1 MKSVTLIGG
10 ADHGSSRHRMPEY
23 PRERSFDALLA
34 SSQFA
39 QDDNLKVVD
48 DEIRDVDRRG

>member
-1 MKSVTLIGG
+1 MKSVTLIGV
-10 ADHGSSRHRMPEY
+10 AEDGSSRHRMPEY

-48 DEIRDVDRRG
+48 DEIRDLDRRG

>member
-1 MKSVTLIGG
+1 MTLIGV
-10 ADHGSSRHRMPEY
+10 AEHGSSRHRMPEN
-23 PRERSFDALLA
+23 PRERSFAVLLA

-48 DEIRDVDRRG
+48 DEIRDLDRRG